1 MTETDAAAPAA
12 PQINVL
18 RIYLK
23 DASFES
29 PKVPGLFTQQ
39 QPLQPQVS
47 VDLDLHSEQFGDTSY
62 EVVIDVTVTAS
73 QGEETLF
80 LIEVRQAGIF
90 DIRDVP
96 PEHMPRVLAVTCPEM
111 LFPFARQAI
120 ADLAQNGGL
129 PQLLIAPVSFDALY
143 RRHQA
148 RQQAA
153 ATGQGGDQSGNGN
166 GSASAQTH

>member
-1 MTETDAAAPAA
+1 MTEADATAQAA

-29 PKVPGLFTQQ
+29 PKVPQLFTQQ
-39 QPLQPQVS
+39 QQLQPQVR
-47 VDLDLHSEQFGDTSY
+47 VDLDLHPEQFGDTSY

-73 QGEETLF
+73 QGEDTLF
-80 LIEVRQAGIF
+80 LVEVRQAGIF
-90 DIRDVP
+90 DIRNVP

-111 LFPFARQAI
+111 LFPFARQVI

-148 RQQAA
+148 RQQPAA
-153 ATGQGGDQSGNGN
+153 EGRGGEQGGT
-166 GSASAQTH
+166 GSAPAQPH